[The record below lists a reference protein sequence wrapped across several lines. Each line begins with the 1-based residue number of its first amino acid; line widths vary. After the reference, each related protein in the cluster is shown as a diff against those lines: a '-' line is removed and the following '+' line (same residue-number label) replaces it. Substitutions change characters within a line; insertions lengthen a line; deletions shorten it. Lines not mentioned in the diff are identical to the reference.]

1 MAGGG
6 WLAARIPDAF
16 ILKEEKVFEGYKIK
30 KLLSKL
36 MEARNADE
44 RATLVKEIVG
54 YGKAA
59 FPYVLDAFRKREITY
74 IHGRE
79 IMEAMCDD
87 SFMDDVVALMGE
99 PYDEIRRISKELIL
113 EKWKTKAVTA
123 LVNALKSTNTY
134 LKNGAVELLS
144 NMKCQNCVPDL
155 VALFNEADEELK
167 KNLIR
172 IIGDTGGP
180 AAAKLVM
187 SALNDN
193 SWSVRLWAVK
203 MLGKMKDPLSVDPL
217 LEKLLENEPQIKK
230 YALDTLGLIGDKRA
244 ARGMIILIKDPDMI
258 VRQKA
263 TDNLIKVADADVVLE
278 IIALMRDN
286 DVNVR
291 RCAVEVLNNIK
302 DPRTADVL
310 INSMKDSDWW
320 VRQIA
325 ADALS
330 EIKGKNI
337 QRVFLAMLK
346 NKDEHLR
353 RCAVEFYN
361 KVPDAAAYEAL
372 VEVLGD
378 EDWWVRE
385 KTISALG
392 RLKDKRAIP
401 HLAKMI
407 TDEDNKWVVPEALAE
422 IGGSE
427 VIEPLMEFLADESSR
442 VRISAIS
449 ALGKLKDK
457 DTLPYIKELLNDPDE
472 EVRNEAAKTLKD
484 LTGRV
489 FKAGTG
495 KPGETATASAPA
507 MVPTK
512 LPEGSI
518 LTEAIL
524 VVDLCNST
532 DIANKYGDQFALDLT
547 KTFTDIVLPIV
558 KRERFQFRKS
568 TGDGFLLT
576 FSKVENAVRT
586 AFDILAETAKHNKQ
600 ADEAHTIKLRFAINF
615 GETRIDA
622 KSDRLGVATNMTF
635 RVEGVKSADLIPV
648 EGGITD
654 KSTMPLVNRVF
665 VTETAVDEALKVEGI
680 TSRLLGLF
688 ELKGIT
694 GLHKVFE
701 LNRGK

>member
-1 MAGGG
+1 
-6 WLAARIPDAF
+6 
-16 ILKEEKVFEGYKIK
+16 VFESFKIK
-30 KLLSKL
+30 KLFSKL
-36 MEARNADE
+36 MEAKNSDE
-44 RATLVKEIVG
+44 RAAFVKEIVG
-54 YGKAA
+54 YGKVA
-59 FPYVLDAFRKREITY
+59 FPYVLDAFRKRELTSIN
-74 IHGRE
+74 GRE
-79 IMEAMCDD
+79 IMEALCDD
-87 SFMDDVVALMGE
+87 SSMDDVIALMGE
-99 PYDEIRRISKELIL
+99 PYDEIRLIAKELIVGR
-113 EKWKTKAVTA
+113 WKTKAVPS
-123 LVNALKSTNTY
+123 LVKSLKSANTY
-134 LKNGAVELLS
+134 LKNGAVELLC
-144 NMKCQNCVPDL
+144 NLKNQTCVPDL
-155 VALFNEADEELK
+155 VALFNDADEELK

-187 SALNDN
+187 SALNDS

-217 LEKLLENEPQIKK
+217 LEKLQENEPQIKK

-244 ARGMIILIKDPDMI
+244 ARGMILLIKDPDMI

-263 TDNLIKVADADVVLE
+263 TDNLIKIADSDVVMD
-278 IIALMRDN
+278 IISLMRDT

-325 ADALS
+325 TDALS

-353 RCAVEFYN
+353 RCAVEFFN
-361 KVPDAAAYEAL
+361 KVPDEAAFEPL

-407 TDEDNKWVVPEALAE
+407 NDEDNKWIVPEALAE

-427 VIEPLMEFLADESSR
+427 VIDPLMEFLSDESNR
-442 VRISAIS
+442 VRIAAIS

-472 EVRNEAAKTLKD
+472 EVRNEASKVLKD
-484 LTGRV
+484 LTGKV
-489 FKAGTG
+489 FKTGTG
-495 KPGETATASAPA
+495 QPGETSTATASA
-507 MVPTK
+507 MIPTK

-518 LTEAIL
+518 LTEAVF

-547 KTFTDIVLPIV
+547 KTFTNIVLPIA

-576 FSKVENAVRT
+576 FAKVESAVRT
-586 AFDILAETAKHNKQ
+586 AFDILSETAKHNAK

-622 KSDRLGVATNMTF
+622 KSDRLGGATNMTF
-635 RVEGVKSADLIPV
+635 RVEGVKPGDLIPV
-648 EGGITD
+648 EGGIQD

-665 VTETAVDEALKVEGI
+665 VTETAVDEALKVEGV

-701 LNRGK
+701 LTRGK